1 MIMPRNT
8 RTIGLSQHKRKEP
21 PALESSSPHKRVKLL
36 SDDETSANDST
47 KSSRAGGVVVRE
59 NTKSSKSEG
68 FTINSEY
75 AQRFEHNKKREE
87 LHRRTFT
94 SINVA

>member
-1 MIMPRNT
+1 MD
-8 RTIGLSQHKRKEP
+8 GSSQHKRKEP
-21 PALESSSPHKRVKLL
+21 PALEPSSPHKRVKLL
-36 SDDETSANDST
+36 SEHESSASDST
-47 KSSRAGGVVVRE
+47 TSSGAGGVAVRE
-59 NTKSSKSEG
+59 TTKSSKSEG

-94 SINVA
+94 TVNEAWMEY